1 MNSDELITIG
11 RIVAPHGVRGDL
23 RILPDT
29 DRPSIYKKLESIRL
43 GGRTYG
49 LLSARPHKNV
59 YIVHL
64 EGVDDRNTAETLV
77 NQIVQVPLSALPE
90 RPEGSIYYFELVGM
104 TVVTE
109 EGDNVGTI
117 KEVLKTGA
125 NDVYVIEGND
135 GKEYLFPAIKQCILK
150 VDLEAGEMTVHI
162 MDGLL
167 DL

>member
-29 DRPSIYKKLESIRL
+29 DRPSIYKKLKSIRL

-125 NDVYVIEGND
+125 NDGGPQLFLCRPGPGGRTALYRLYRHVS
-135 GKEYLFPAIKQCILK
+135 YLLMRKIKS
-150 VDLEAGEMTVHI
+150 
-162 MDGLL
+162 
-167 DL
+167 

>member
-29 DRPSIYKKLESIRL
+29 DRPSIYKKLKSIRL

-125 NDVYVIEGND
+125 NDVYVVENGEG
-135 GKEYLFPAIKQCILK
+135 EEILLPAIRECILD
-150 VDLEAGEMTVHI
+150 VDVEKNVMTIHL
-162 MDGLL
+162 MKGLI
-167 DL
+167 

>member
-90 RPEGSIYYFELVGM
+90 SFLLPFMSSRCLNP
-104 TVVTE
+104 
-109 EGDNVGTI
+109 
-117 KEVLKTGA
+117 
-125 NDVYVIEGND
+125 
-135 GKEYLFPAIKQCILK
+135 PAGFFCP
-150 VDLEAGEMTVHI
+150 
-162 MDGLL
+162 
-167 DL
+167 

>member
-29 DRPSIYKKLESIRL
+29 DRPSIYKKLKSIRL

-125 NDVYVIEGND
+125 NDVYVVENGEGQ
-135 GKEYLFPAIKQCILK
+135 EILLPAIRECILD
-150 VDLEAGEMTVHI
+150 VDVEKNVMTIHL
-162 MDGLL
+162 MKGLI
-167 DL
+167 

>member
-49 LLSARPHKNV
+49 LFSARPHKNV

-125 NDVYVIEGND
+125 NDVYVVKQAD
-135 GKEYLFPAIKQCILK
+135 GKELCIPAIPTCILSIDEENK
-150 VDLEAGEMTVHI
+150 VMTVK
-162 MDGLL
+162 LL
-167 DL
+167 EWV